1 MSETLQLM
9 DETEVV
15 SAFMADA
22 ASFISKLPPADIR
35 IQNEFAPGVYLRKMF
50 AREGS
55 VIVSKIHKTEH
66 FFILAQGRIL
76 VFDGVHEA
84 VILKAP
90 YQGRTMAGA
99 QRMGI
104 VLDEALWINV
114 HPTDIQPEDT
124 SEEAEERAV
133 ALIEQQIIE
142 PIENLKLHT

>member
-22 ASFISKLPPADIR
+22 AGFISKLPPAGIR
-35 IQNEFAPGVYLRKMF
+35 IENKFAPGVYLRKMF
-50 AREGS
+50 AKPGAM
-55 VIVSKIHKTEH
+55 IVSKVHKTEH

-90 YQGRTMAGA
+90 YQGLTMPGA
-99 QRMGI
+99 QRLGI
-104 VLDEALWINV
+104 VLDEVLWINI
-114 HPTDIQPEDT
+114 HPTDIHPEDDT
-124 SEEAEERAV
+124 EEAEQRAV
-133 ALIEQQIIE
+133 DLIEQQVIQ
-142 PIENLKLHT
+142 PLENLKLHT